1 MKNGLAIWHYPHR
14 SITENIRYFAAKGFS
29 AVSLHGAQ
37 LVAALNRGEGEE
49 IAKAARESN
58 VILTVHYALPVL
70 SEAEQIFAF
79 RRGIKALSQ
88 WQDAH
93 ALIKILSFDMPT
105 GTRDHATLYLDYVMS
120 HIEGCQIAV
129 EDYGLTPAER
139 TRIEHFKGNRRFGY
153 LVDLGHMLIR
163 LRGKNTSGKPLFTN
177 RYDECPPCD
186 NPGYDDFMRA
196 LASKEFPI
204 FEIHLHNNDGEK
216 DLHWFL
222 EQGAL
227 DIPMIARVV
236 RDLDFHGILTI
247 ESAPGYKFEC
257 RGNDADEGIMKTFD
271 YWKECSVKIQ

>member
-14 SITENIRYFAAKGFS
+14 SIADNIRYFGAQGFA

-37 LVAALNRGEGEE
+37 FVAALSRGEGEE
-49 IAKAARESN
+49 VAAAVRDAG
-58 VILTVHYALPVL
+58 VTVTVHYTLPA
-70 SEAEQIFAF
+70 SNEPEPIFAF
-79 RRGIKALSQ
+79 RRGIEAISA
-88 WQDAH
+88 WQKAH
-93 ALIKILSFDMPT
+93 ALIRILSFDMPT
-105 GTRDHATLYLDYVMS
+105 ATRDQAALYLNYVMERV
-120 HIEGCQIAV
+120 EGCQIAV

-139 TRIEHFKGNRRFGY
+139 ARIEPFKGNRRFGY

-186 NPGYDDFMRA
+186 APGYNEFMRA

-216 DLHWFL
+216 DLHLFL
-222 EQGAL
+222 EQGVL

-236 RDLDFHGILTI
+236 HDLDFRGVLTI

-257 RGNDADEGIMKTFD
+257 RGDDADQGILKTFD
-271 YWKECSVKIQ
+271 YWKECCRKK

>member
-14 SITENIRYFAAKGFS
+14 TIAENIRFFGDKGFP

-37 LVAALNRGEGEE
+37 FVAALSRGEGED
-49 IAKAARESN
+49 IASAVREHN
-58 VILTVHYALPVL
+58 LILTVHYTLPA
-70 SEAEQIFAF
+70 SPEAEPIFAF
-79 RRGIKALSQ
+79 RRGIEAISA
-88 WQDAH
+88 WQNAH
-93 ALIKILSFDMPT
+93 SLIKILSFDMPT
-105 GTRDHATLYLDYVMS
+105 PTRDHAALYLNYVME
-120 HIEGCQIAV
+120 HVEGCRIAV

-139 TRIEHFKGNRRFGY
+139 TQIEPFKGNRRFGY
-153 LVDLGHMLIR
+153 LIDLGHMFIR

-186 NPGYDDFMRA
+186 QPGYQEFMRA

-204 FEIHLHNNDGEK
+204 FELHLHNNDGEK

-236 RDLDFHGILTI
+236 HDMDFHGVLTI
-247 ESAPGYKFEC
+247 ESAPGFKFEC
-257 RGNDADEGIMKTFD
+257 RGADADEGILKTFA
-271 YWKECSVKIQ
+271 YWKECCQKK